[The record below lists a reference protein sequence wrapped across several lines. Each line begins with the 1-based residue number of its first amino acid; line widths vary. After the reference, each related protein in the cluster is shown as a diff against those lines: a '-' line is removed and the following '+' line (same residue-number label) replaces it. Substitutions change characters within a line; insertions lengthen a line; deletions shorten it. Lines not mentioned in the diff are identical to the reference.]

1 MDDVGH
7 SPDLAAR
14 IAAWDAVGRYWRAQA
29 AADPLWR
36 AACGAAVA
44 AQPFFT
50 VENIGYATAAWADAL
65 RADRLSAWWASE
77 MGAATRLRPATV
89 AVVMAGNLPWVG
101 LHDVLSVLL
110 SGCRLL
116 LKPSAKDR
124 PLWEFWLRNLWPYP
138 ESVVLTGDL
147 TGQPFDAVIATGSDN
162 SYRYFEYGFRGKPAL
177 LRRHRTSCAVLTGRE
192 DNLQLAGLWEDML
205 RYFGLGCRNVS
216 MLFVPRHFDWDG
228 FLAVG
233 RRKGWARLLDN
244 VAYAH
249 NYRRRKALL
258 DMQGLTYKDGG
269 HVLFEAGADAPGPAS
284 VGYAVYDDPGEAWRR
299 IEASGSEAWQC
310 IVAETPVPSGLATD
324 LRPVPFGRAQF
335 PTLTD
340 YADGVSIP
348 AFLKENFAI

>member
-1 MDDVGH
+1 MEAMESLKPV
-7 SPDLAAR
+7 PDFEAR
-14 IAAWDAVGRYWRAQA
+14 LAAWDAIGRYWRAQA

-36 AACGAAVA
+36 AACEAAVA

-50 VENIGYATAAWADAL
+50 ADNIAYATAAWAEAL
-65 RADRLSAWWASE
+65 RADNLRAWWTAGVGTE
-77 MGAATRLRPATV
+77 TRLKPGTV

-124 PLWEFWLRNLWPYP
+124 PLWDFWTQRLWPYP
-138 ESVVLTGDL
+138 KTVTLVSDMD
-147 TGQPFDAVIATGSDN
+147 GQTFDAVIATGSDN
-162 SYRYFEYGFRGKPAL
+162 SYRYFDYRFRGKPAL
-177 LRRHRTSCAVLTGRE
+177 LRHHRASCAVLTGGE
-192 DNLQLAGLWEDML
+192 DDARQAGLWEDML
-205 RYFGLGCRNVS
+205 RYYGLGCRNVS
-216 MLFVPRHFDWDG
+216 RLFVPRAFDWER

-233 RRKGWARLLDN
+233 RRGGWTRLLDN
-244 VAYAH
+244 AAYAH

-258 DMQGLTYKDGG
+258 DMQRAPYRDGG
-269 HVLFEAGADAPGPAS
+269 AVLFEEGAGAPGIGS
-284 VGYAVYDDPGEAWRR
+284 VSYAVYDDPAQVTAW
-299 IEASGSEAWQC
+299 ISAAGPEAWQC
-310 IVAETPVPSGLATD
+310 VVGAGDGL
-324 LRPVPFGRAQF
+324 VPFGQAQH